1 MQRYISGMNDY
12 RNHGQVVSRSY
23 GVGAPVPEYSM
34 VDGARSIP
42 YFRYLYGKKWTL
54 VLIALA
60 GLLAGILVVWRQPYV
75 YRSHSY
81 LEVMGLNEDLLNKR
95 EFDPTASR
103 DDSSQVYV
111 NTVAR
116 LLQSGPLYTRVAEQ
130 LNGQGSSQAWNPPI
144 TSKEI
149 AKNVHV
155 ITHDTDR
162 IVEVAADSTDPK
174 RAAAIVNGV
183 TTGFIQQDLDS
194 RWQASNSTSDRLRRQ
209 VDELAG
215 KLRSSEDQ
223 LEAFTRNSHLLIN
236 GEDGAA
242 DSFVNDI
249 QTELTRAQADR
260 ANKEAEFE
268 RANTAGGTGVLPPDN
283 TYDQYQLQLTTLQK
297 QLAEMEATY
306 APDYYKIPPL
316 KAQIAQL
323 EKAIATQRKTATAR
337 VEGDY
342 HAAQRREDLLHA
354 QYDARVKNASD
365 QVAKMVQYEALK
377 NQVEMNQSIY
387 SLMMQK
393 VKGYGVAAAMQ
404 ASNVRVVDPAVP
416 SAIPVRPNKPMTA
429 LLISFGFLCIGT
441 FILIARAG
449 ANRTIMEPGESKQY
463 LRAPELG
470 VIPMAS
476 QAGLRSVDGV
486 RGRGRLGAAGF
497 APFGGRTGDSRLET
511 VTWRS
516 SSCLLAE
523 SFRSAS
529 ASLMLPGQ
537 GKDDHRVLVVTSLSP
552 AEGKTTVASNMA
564 ISLAGVA
571 GRVLLIDGD
580 RRRARLHTV
589 FGCENIKGIADLLEP
604 DGDPNLTPEN
614 CIVQTAVPNLCLLPS
629 GGAGLSSSDLLYSPR
644 MSSLM
649 EEFRR
654 QFNVVLIDTPPLLN
668 LADARVLGRISDGVI
683 LVIRA
688 GRVRWEAAMA
698 AEQRLCEDGITV
710 LGTVLNDWDP
720 KQNGYGVYPYDKHI
734 EAYFAA

>member
-1 MQRYISGMNDY
+1 MQRYISGMNEY
-12 RNHGQVVSRSY
+12 PNHGQMVSRSY
-23 GVGAPVPEYSM
+23 GAGAPIPEYCATDT
-34 VDGARSIP
+34 VRPVP

-54 VLIALA
+54 ALIALA
-60 GLLAGILVVWRQPYV
+60 GLLVGTLIVWRQAYV

-95 EFDPTASR
+95 EFDPTASG

-116 LLQSGPLYTRVAEQ
+116 LLQSGPLYSRVAAQ
-130 LNGQGSSQAWNPPI
+130 LNGQGTSPWNPPI
-144 TSKEI
+144 TAKEI
-149 AKNVHV
+149 SRNVRV

-162 IVEVAADSTDPK
+162 IVEVTADSTDPK
-174 RAAAIVNGV
+174 RAAAIVNGL

-194 RWQASNSTSDRLRRQ
+194 RWQASNSTSDRLRKQ
-209 VDELAG
+209 LDDLAA

-236 GEDGAA
+236 GEDGSA
-242 DSFVNDI
+242 DGAVNDI

-260 ANKEAEFE
+260 ASKEAAFE
-268 RANTAGGTGVLPPDN
+268 RASATAGNAILPQDS
-283 TYDQYQLQLTTLQK
+283 TFDQYQLQLTTLQK

-306 APDYYKIPPL
+306 TPDYYKIPPL

-323 EKAIATQRKTATAR
+323 ETAIASQRKTATAR

-342 HAAQRREDLLHA
+342 RAAERREDLLRT
-354 QYDARVKNASD
+354 QYDARVRNATD
-365 QVAKMVQYEALK
+365 QVSKMVQYEALK

-387 SLMMQK
+387 SMMMQK

-416 SAIPVRPNKPMTA
+416 STIPVRPNKPMTA

-441 FILIARAG
+441 FILISRAG

-476 QAGLRSVDGV
+476 QAGLRSVDGLRV
-486 RGRGRLGAAGF
+486 SGRLGSGVL
-497 APFGGRTGDSRLET
+497 FGHSRDSRLET

-529 ASLMLPGQ
+529 ASLLLPGQ

-589 FGCENIKGIADLLEP
+589 FGCENDRGIADLLDP
-604 DGDPNLTPEN
+604 DASPKTSVED

-629 GGAGLSSSDLLYSPR
+629 GGTGLSSSDLLYSPR
-644 MSSLM
+644 MSSLI

-698 AEQRLCEDGITV
+698 AEQRLHEDGITV

>member
-1 MQRYISGMNDY
+1 MQRYISDTNDQPN
-12 RNHGQVVSRSY
+12 RGQMSRSY
-23 GVGAPVPEYSM
+23 GAASPVLDYSAAEG
-34 VDGARSIP
+34 VRPVA

-54 VLIALA
+54 ALIALA
-60 GLLAGILVVWRQPYV
+60 GLLVGTLVVWRQPYV

-116 LLQSGPLYTRVAEQ
+116 LLQSGPLYSRVAAQ
-130 LNGQGSSQAWNPPI
+130 LNAQSSSPAWNPPI

-149 AKNVHV
+149 SKNVHV

-174 RAAAIVNGV
+174 RAAAIVNGL
-183 TTGFIQQDLDS
+183 TNGFIQEDLDS
-194 RWQASNSTSDRLRRQ
+194 RWLASNSTSDRLRRQ
-209 VDELAG
+209 LDDLAA
-215 KLRSSEDQ
+215 KLRSSENQ
-223 LEAFTRNSHLLIN
+223 LEAFTKSSHLLIN
-236 GEDGAA
+236 GEDSSA

-249 QTELTRAQADR
+249 QTELTRAQAER

-268 RANTAGGTGVLPPDN
+268 RASAAGSAGLLPPDS
-283 TYDQYQLQLTTLQK
+283 TFDQYQLQLTSLQK

-323 EKAIATQRKTATAR
+323 EKAIAVQRKTATAR
-337 VEGDY
+337 VESDY
-342 HAAQRREDLLHA
+342 RAAQRREDLVHA
-354 QYDARVKNASD
+354 QYDARVRNATD
-365 QVAKMVQYEALK
+365 QMSKMVQYEALK

-387 SLMMQK
+387 SMMMQK

-416 SAIPVRPNKPMTA
+416 SPIPVRPNKPMTA

-476 QAGLRSVDGV
+476 HAGLRSVDGEPV
-486 RGRGRLGAAGF
+486 RGHLGAGVAL
-497 APFGGRTGDSRLET
+497 GGRSRDARLET

-529 ASLMLPGQ
+529 ASLLLPGQ

-552 AEGKTTVASNMA
+552 AEGKTTVASNLA

-589 FGCENIKGIADLLEP
+589 FGCENDRGIADLLDP
-604 DGDPNLTPEN
+604 DAAPGTSLEN

-644 MSSLM
+644 MSSLI
-649 EEFRR
+649 EQFRR

-698 AEQRLCEDGITV
+698 AEQRLYEDGITV

>member
-1 MQRYISGMNDY
+1 MSDY
-12 RNHGQVVSRSY
+12 PNRGEIVSRSY
-23 GVGAPVPEYSM
+23 GMGTPVPEYSAA
-34 VDGARSIP
+34 DGPRSVP
-42 YFRYLYGKKWTL
+42 YFRYLYSRKWTL
-54 VLIALA
+54 ALIALA
-60 GLLAGILVVWRQPYV
+60 GLLVGTLIVWRQPYV

-81 LEVMGLNEDLLNKR
+81 LEVTGLNDDLLNKR

-116 LLQSGPLYTRVAEQ
+116 LLQSGPLYSRVAAE
-130 LNGQGSSQAWNPPI
+130 LNGHGSSPEWNPPI
-144 TSKEI
+144 TSKEV
-149 AKNVHV
+149 ATNTHV

-174 RAAAIVNGV
+174 RAAAIVNGL

-209 VDELAG
+209 LDDLAA

-236 GEDGAA
+236 GEDSSAGT
-242 DSFVNDI
+242 FVNDI
-249 QTELTRAQADR
+249 QTELTRAQSDR

-268 RANTAGGTGVLPPDN
+268 RASAAGGSAVLPPDG
-283 TYDQYQLQLTTLQK
+283 TIDQYQLQLTTLQK

-323 EKAIATQRKTATAR
+323 EKAIASQRTAATAR
-337 VEGDY
+337 VESDY
-342 HAAQRREDLLHA
+342 RAAQRRENLLHA
-354 QYDARVKNASD
+354 QYDARVRNATD
-365 QVAKMVQYEALK
+365 QVSKMVQYAALK
-377 NQVEMNQSIY
+377 NQLEMNQSIY
-387 SLMMQK
+387 SMMMQK

-416 SAIPVRPNKPMTA
+416 STIPVRPNKPMTA
-429 LLISFGFLCIGT
+429 LLISFGFLCIGAL
-441 FILIARAG
+441 ILIARAG
-449 ANRTIMEPGESKQY
+449 ADHTIMEPGESKQY

-486 RGRGRLGAAGF
+486 GVRGRLGAGIAL
-497 APFGGRTGDSRLET
+497 GGAARDSRLET

-529 ASLMLPGQ
+529 ASLLLPGQ
-537 GKDDHRVLVVTSLSP
+537 GNDDHRVLVVTSLSP
-552 AEGKTTVASNMA
+552 GEGKTTVASNLA

-571 GRVLLIDGD
+571 GKVLLIDGD

-589 FGCENIKGIADLLEP
+589 FGCENDRGIADLLNP
-604 DGDPNLTPEN
+604 DGAPNVSVED

-629 GGAGLSSSDLLYSPR
+629 GGRGLSSSDLLYSPR
-644 MSSLM
+644 MSKLIGDL
-649 EEFRR
+649 RR

-698 AEQRLCEDGITV
+698 VEQRLYEDGITV